1 MKTIVW
7 KPCSTLI
14 RDHLVRNHCRCNV
27 MYSKDRYLDI
37 LPYRASKGKTVH
49 CLSDQWQIPLANFLV
64 CGDSGSD
71 ASMLRDE
78 PPTLDLYLRSVA

>member
-1 MKTIVW
+1 M
-7 KPCSTLI
+7 
-14 RDHLVRNHCRCNV
+14 
-27 MYSKDRYLDI
+27 
-37 LPYRASKGKTVH
+37 
-49 CLSDQWQIPLANFLV
+49 SDQWQIPLANFLV